1 VAFCGAKLGGSH
13 PRFRWTEAYRLARCR
28 RSVIRQEEIEATRQ
42 RWSRRCDDFYHRI
55 AGRYAARVVDPA
67 TAERKVLLDSV
78 PRPQVRSR
86 KPVGVLN
93 PCEVPLPTTC
103 SPPAV
108 SLGHVTL
115 SANKV
120 AARLGCSPAWRKD
133 DMPYFSHVRCGS
145 KSNSFSLSKERNFLK
160 PLISPGSSVGHPK
173 PISHRV
179 GPVSGASVGHLPP
192 LALGEQAS
200 TISNW
205 ASRHPG
211 LHSLRQRL
219 YSTVKPRC
227 SVHSSSFF

>member
-1 VAFCGAKLGGSH
+1 
-13 PRFRWTEAYRLARCR
+13 
-28 RSVIRQEEIEATRQ
+28 
-42 RWSRRCDDFYHRI
+42 
-55 AGRYAARVVDPA
+55 
-67 TAERKVLLDSV
+67 
-78 PRPQVRSR
+78 
-86 KPVGVLN
+86 
-93 PCEVPLPTTC
+93 
-103 SPPAV
+103 
-108 SLGHVTL
+108 
-115 SANKV
+115 
-120 AARLGCSPAWRKD
+120 
-133 DMPYFSHVRCGS
+133 MPYFSHVRCGS
-145 KSNSFSLSKERNFLK
+145 KSNSFSLSKEINFLK